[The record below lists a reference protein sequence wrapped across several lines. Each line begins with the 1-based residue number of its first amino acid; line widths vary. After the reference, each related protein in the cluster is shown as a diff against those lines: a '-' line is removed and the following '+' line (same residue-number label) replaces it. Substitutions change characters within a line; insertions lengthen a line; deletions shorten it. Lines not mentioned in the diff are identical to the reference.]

1 MTLPAT
7 AAGLVARLH
16 AATFDVPVD
25 PDAPTARRW
34 ASDELARAEYHQG
47 RSLLRRL
54 LDWIAELFDGLPSA
68 GLMPWQA
75 ALVVVAV
82 LVVVALVALWVT
94 GPVRAGRARSR
105 KGPGVLAHDDT
116 RTAAELRAAADDA
129 AARGDFARAV
139 VERFRA
145 IVRSLEERTV
155 LDVRPG
161 RTAHEATEE
170 AGRRLP
176 DAHAELVR
184 AGRLFDDVAYGEG
197 TAGVDDDAWL
207 RALDARV
214 LALRPAALGGSGSAG
229 SDRALVVSGDPTGG
243 AR

>member
-1 MTLPAT
+1 MTLLAT
-7 AAGLVARLH
+7 AAELAARLP
-16 AATFDVPVD
+16 AAAFDVPVD

-34 ASDELARAEYHQG
+34 ATDELARAEYHQG

-54 LDWIAELFDGLPSA
+54 LDWITSLFDGLPSA
-68 GLMPWQA
+68 GLLPWQA
-75 ALVVVAV
+75 AAVVVAV

-94 GPVRAGRARSR
+94 GPVRAGRARGTARS
-105 KGPGVLAHDDT
+105 GVLAHDDL

-129 AARGDFARAV
+129 ASRGDHARAV

-176 DAHAELVR
+176 DAGADLVR

-197 TAGVDDDAWL
+197 TAGADDDAWL

-214 LALRPAALGGSGSAG
+214 LALRPSAPAG
-229 SDRALVVSGDPTGG
+229 MDRALVASGGPTGG